1 MNKKMYVEKDARKWN
16 CEDNNTRL
24 LENHD
29 EEKLLKVDYG
39 CEDVWMSMYIRESLY
54 QKLISNEYHVDTNSL
69 TTLVILDS
77 IGNRIAPIS
86 PDIIY

>member
-1 MNKKMYVEKDARKWN
+1 MSQKMYVEKDARKWN
-16 CEDNNTRL
+16 CENNNTRL
-24 LENHD
+24 LGNYN
-29 EEKLLKVDYG
+29 EEKLLKIDYG
-39 CEDVWMSMYIRESLY
+39 CEDVWMSLYIRESLY

-77 IGNRIAPIS
+77 IGNRITPIS